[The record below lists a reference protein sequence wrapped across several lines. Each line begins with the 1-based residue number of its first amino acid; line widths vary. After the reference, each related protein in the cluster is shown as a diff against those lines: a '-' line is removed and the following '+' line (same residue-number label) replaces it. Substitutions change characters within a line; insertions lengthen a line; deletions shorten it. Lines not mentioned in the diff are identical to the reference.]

1 MATARKPAA
10 KTGLSF
16 AYTEEQ
22 ELLREAV
29 REFVA
34 REMAPLAQE
43 ADEHD
48 VFPLDLFRRMG
59 EMGFLGLMFPEAY
72 GGAGAGHIDGQIM
85 LEEMAYASAGI
96 ALGVFAHL
104 LLACKPI
111 LILGSERQ
119 KARYLVPG
127 LRGEQIGAWG
137 LTEPD
142 VGSDVAALKTRA
154 MRERDGWV
162 LNGAKMFITN
172 GPIADFVV
180 VAARTDLSQGMRGI
194 SLFVVDKGTPGF
206 SVGKKLKKVSV
217 RGSETA
223 ELVFSNCRVPDD
235 ALLGPLNE
243 GFYEAMK
250 TLQGGRVIGTGYGLG
265 IARAAF
271 DAAMRYAKERVQ
283 FGQAIAK
290 FQVIQHRLAE
300 MATQIEAARALG
312 QRAAW
317 LADEGLPCVKEASMA
332 KLFASEMCTQ
342 VCNMAVQLHGGYGLM
357 MEYDVQRFWRDAK
370 LLEIGEGTSEIQK
383 GIIAKQL
390 GL

>member
-1 MATARKPAA
+1 MATVSASLPQ
-10 KTGLSF
+10 TGLCF
-16 AYTEEQ
+16 AYTPEQ
-22 ELLREAV
+22 EALRHSV
-29 REFVA
+29 REFAGREIAPVA
-34 REMAPLAQE
+34 DE
-43 ADEHD
+43 ADETD
-48 VFPLDLFRRMG
+48 VFPVDVFRRMG
-59 EMGFLGLMFPEAY
+59 EMGYLGVMFPEEV
-72 GGAGAGHIDGQIM
+72 GGTGGGYIEGQIM

-111 LILGSERQ
+111 LLLGNEEQRR
-119 KARYLVPG
+119 RYLLPG
-127 LRGEQIGAWG
+127 LRGEKIGAWG

-142 VGSDVAALKTRA
+142 VGSDVASLRTKAV
-154 MRERDGWV
+154 RDGDHWV
-162 LNGAKMFITN
+162 LTGSKMFITN

-180 VAARTDLSQGMRGI
+180 VAARTDPSPGIRGI
-194 SLFVVDKGTPGF
+194 SLFLVERGTPGF

-223 ELVFSNCRVPDD
+223 ELVFEQCRLPDS
-235 ALLGPLNE
+235 ALLGPENE

-250 TLQGGRVIGTGYGLG
+250 TLQGGRVTGTGYGLG

-283 FGQAIAK
+283 FGQPIAQ
-290 FQVIQHRLAE
+290 FQVIQHMLAD
-300 MATQIEAARALG
+300 MATRIEAARSLG
-312 QRAAW
+312 QKASW
-317 LADEGLPCVKEASMA
+317 MADQGLPCIQEASMA

-342 VCNMAVQLHGGYGLM
+342 VCNMAVQIHGGYGLM
-357 MEYDVQRFWRDAK
+357 MEYPVQRFWRDAK
-370 LLEIGEGTSEIQK
+370 LLEIGEGTTEIQK